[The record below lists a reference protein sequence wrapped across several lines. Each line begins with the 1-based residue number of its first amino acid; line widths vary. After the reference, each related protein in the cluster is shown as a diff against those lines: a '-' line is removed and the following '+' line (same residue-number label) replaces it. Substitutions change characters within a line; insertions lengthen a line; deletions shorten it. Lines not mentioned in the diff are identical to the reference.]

1 MIKIIIDM
9 LVILTIR
16 LFKWQIVCCD
26 LLTCK
31 FISILKFETPVYC
44 LSKKIKHDRH
54 VLDLTLFLP
63 AIPVLVICLSQL

>member
-1 MIKIIIDM
+1 MIKITIDM

-31 FISILKFETPVYC
+31 FILILKFETPVYC
-44 LSKKIKHDRH
+44 LSIKIKHDGH
-54 VLDLTLFLP
+54 VIDLTLFLP
-63 AIPVLVICLSQL
+63 TIPIPVIRLS

>member
-1 MIKIIIDM
+1 MVKITIDM

-31 FISILKFETPVYC
+31 FITILKFETLVYC
-44 LSKKIKHDRH
+44 LSINIKCDGH
-54 VLDLTLFLP
+54 VLYLMLFLP
-63 AIPVLVICLSQL
+63 TVPVPVICLS

>member
-1 MIKIIIDM
+1 MIKIIIEM

-31 FISILKFETPVYC
+31 FISILKLETLVHC
-44 LSKKIKHDRH
+44 LSINIKDDGH
-54 VLDLTLFLP
+54 VL
-63 AIPVLVICLSQL
+63 I

>member
-1 MIKIIIDM
+1 MTKIIIDM

-26 LLTCK
+26 LLTCY

-44 LSKKIKHDRH
+44 LSINIKCDGN

-63 AIPVLVICLSQL
+63 TIPVPVICHS

>member
-1 MIKIIIDM
+1 MIKIIEDV

-31 FISILKFETPVYC
+31 FISILKFETPVFC
-44 LSKKIKHDRH
+44 LSINIKYDGH

-63 AIPVLVICLSQL
+63 TIPVPVLCLS

>member
-26 LLTCK
+26 LCTCK

-44 LSKKIKHDRH
+44 LSINSKHDGH
-54 VLDLTLFLP
+54 VLDLMLLLP
-63 AIPVLVICLSQL
+63 TIPVPVICLS

>member
-26 LLTCK
+26 LLTYK
-31 FISILKFETPVYC
+31 FNLILKFETPVYC
-44 LSKKIKHDRH
+44 LSKIIKNDGH
-54 VLDLTLFLP
+54 VLDLMLFLP
-63 AIPVLVICLSQL
+63 AIPVLVIHRS

>member
-9 LVILTIR
+9 LVILTMR

-31 FISILKFETPVYC
+31 FNSILKFETPVYC
-44 LSKKIKHDRH
+44 FSKNINNDGH
-54 VLDLTLFLP
+54 VLDLILLLP
-63 AIPVLVICLSQL
+63 TILGLVIHLS